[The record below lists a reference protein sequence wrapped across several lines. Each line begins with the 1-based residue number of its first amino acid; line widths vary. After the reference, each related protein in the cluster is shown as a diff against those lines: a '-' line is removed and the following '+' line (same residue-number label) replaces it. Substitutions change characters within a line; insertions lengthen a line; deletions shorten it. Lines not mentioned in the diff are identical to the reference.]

1 MGRAGDEKQVI
12 SLQWPYSTRR
22 KFLLVQKHS
31 LLHLQTYCI
40 LKNTEK
46 FPSSLPRHS
55 QALVRK
61 FFTLSRGLT
70 VFGSL
75 EPSPRALLFP
85 LGGELQSTLRLRV
98 RSEAFGAFSA
108 SRIDTEGRRSDDLA
122 WSWGTASLQQS
133 SIAVGAALTA
143 TDPRGAVQRSRDYS
157 TFEKSV
163 LLFKTLFANN

>member
-1 MGRAGDEKQVI
+1 MI
-12 SLQWPYSTRR
+12 MTCYSTRR
-22 KFLLVQKHS
+22 KFLLVQKRS
-31 LLHLQTYCI
+31 LLHAQTYCI

-75 EPSPRALLFP
+75 EPSPRALL

-133 SIAVGAALTA
+133 SIAVGTAMTA
-143 TDPRGAVQRSRDYS
+143 TDPRGVVQRSRDYS

-163 LLFKTLFANN
+163 LLLKTLFANN